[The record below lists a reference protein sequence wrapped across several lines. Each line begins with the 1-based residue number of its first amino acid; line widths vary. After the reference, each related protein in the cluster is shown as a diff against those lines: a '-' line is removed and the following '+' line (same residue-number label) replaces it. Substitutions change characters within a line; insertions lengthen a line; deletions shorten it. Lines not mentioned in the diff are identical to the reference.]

1 LAERD
6 CGNYPKNVSERSRMA
21 ARRWSIVI
29 VVVLAVWM
37 GGYALLS
44 RDPDAVAYRESCV
57 QSAQST
63 LDGLG
68 TARMATDDGLLSS
81 YRTALDD
88 DAQKLIAQ
96 ARGQIAGQ
104 VPPDSRSAQR
114 RDALLPLLD
123 EAERAYADLMR
134 SQADHDGAARQRAT
148 DRIRTLEDQLR
159 DFVDGN
165 R

>member
-1 LAERD
+1 
-6 CGNYPKNVSERSRMA
+6 MA
-21 ARRWSIVI
+21 ARRWSIAI
-29 VVVLAVWM
+29 VAVLALWM
-37 GGYALLS
+37 GGYALLA

-68 TARMATDDGLLSS
+68 TARIATDDGLLSS

-88 DAQKLIAQ
+88 DAQKLIVQ
-96 ARGQIAGQ
+96 ARGQVAGL
-104 VPPDSRSAQR
+104 VPPDSRSVQR

-123 EAERAYADLMR
+123 ESERAYADLMR
-134 SQADHDGAARQRAT
+134 SQTDHDSAAQQRAT
-148 DRIRTLEDQLR
+148 ERIRTLEDQLR
-159 DFVDGN
+159 AFIDGN